1 MPVLQLHGCA
11 VEPLGDYL
19 KALGVFRLVAEG
31 ITDQARCWWRHGT
44 FHLWV
49 PEHAAYRARQTS
61 HPVPSE
67 EPARREWL
75 ETFLLEAC
83 EFSPLLAPWQKNTAL
98 LPYDRQKKEAKKT
111 KASELGKKTL
121 DRDKA
126 AQEALLAIITAGN
139 CGSRA
144 YRAAIQSFAEELGVT
159 LKLPEAHWV
168 KDLTTIDDPRLFQG
182 LNSEGEQGR
191 NIGRK
196 SAAQARL
203 IERTRNAS
211 DDPRVT
217 TWLDTVGHLRASTN
231 QFGKEREW
239 FSLLG
244 DGAAEGSGGMIM
256 RLEMAL
262 ADVLSRKRSSARQWL
277 RASLWGVSADGHLS
291 EDYAIGLFYPLRK
304 ETPNSGQGFESKRF
318 GAAWDVILLFEGVL
332 LFAGS
337 MAKRMNA
344 QRSVPAFPFYCSSSL
359 GGNPAGGPTE
369 IQGSKKS
376 ISSGEVWC
384 PIWTQ
389 PATLRDLRALFGEG
403 RMQVGGRDA
412 RVATQFMRALGRFGC
427 DRGIDAFQR
436 YGLLRR
442 SGSFGKQDQTS
453 TLAVPLGVY
462 SVSANSDLALL
473 DELLDY
479 EQEVLD
485 ASGRRAILNSD
496 SQPRRIIQARRQFEE
511 ALFQAS
517 RFGLESQ
524 RQRNDQ
530 RATDFHSNL
539 VEVAIAAAALDRECG
554 ITDGRIH
561 DREGKMPKMEEGPNV
576 PCAPSL
582 SYDWLRL
589 KYVAPSIPPKMAE
602 LFDDGTPEWRLA
614 RAVGTICPW
623 GKKPETSRRTEPAVA
638 GPIRENLVPQVRS
651 EGGAFWNW
659 EPESRR
665 AVWSWERDA
674 LSNCASVLH
683 RRLID
688 AQAGSGE
695 GLPLFSPYGAEAQAV
710 LALWQSQMD
719 DRRLSELLHAFAL
732 VHPWRKFNSTQ
743 PAAGRD
749 GRLAGAES
757 QQDGGFADGP
767 AEKDE
772 ADATD
777 TNAEAWLAR
786 FESAAQLPRA
796 YALLKLCFV
805 GGRLPARPDAVRTG
819 QEPYA
824 PGNLHILNL
833 LLAGRCEEA
842 CIAAAR
848 RLHAVGYPPLFATS
862 ESFSAGF
869 ALDSRTCRRLAGLLL
884 IPITFAADLARLII
898 KPTRED
904 YQDEHRAI
912 HEQPAV

>member
-1 MPVLQLHGCA
+1 MPILQLHGCA

-19 KALGVFRLVAEG
+19 KALGVFRLVAEQ
-31 ITDQARCWWRHGT
+31 ITDQARCWWRHGV

-49 PEHAAYRARQTS
+49 PEGVAYQTGQKTRS
-61 HPVPSE
+61 IPSE
-67 EPARREWL
+67 APERGEWL
-75 ETFLLEAC
+75 ETFLIEAC
-83 EFSPLLAPWQKNTAL
+83 EFSPLLAPWQKNTAV
-98 LPYDRQKKEAKKT
+98 LPYDSQKKDAKKA
-111 KASELGKKTL
+111 KASEQGKKTL

-126 AQEALLAIITAGN
+126 AQDALSAILTSCN
-139 CGSRA
+139 CGSQA
-144 YRAAIQSFAEELGVT
+144 YRDAIQSFAQEFGLT
-159 LKLPEAHWV
+159 LTPPGAHWV
-168 KDLTTIDDPRLFQG
+168 EELKTIHDPHLFPG
-182 LNSEGEQGR
+182 LNSEG
-191 NIGRK
+191 GRK

-203 IERTRNAS
+203 IERTRNAC

-217 TWLDTVGHLRASTN
+217 TWLDTVGHPKVSTN
-231 QFGKEREW
+231 RFGKEREW

-262 ADVLSRKRSSARQWL
+262 ADVLSRKRPSARQWV

-304 ETPNSGQGFESKRF
+304 ETPNSGQDFESKRF
-318 GAAWDVILLFEGVL
+318 GSAWDVILLFEGVL

-337 MAKRMNA
+337 MARRMNA
-344 QRSVPAFPFYCSSSL
+344 QRSLPAFPFYCSSSL

-369 IQGSKKS
+369 IEGSKKS

-403 RMQVGGRDA
+403 RMQMGGRDA
-412 RVATQFMRALGRFGC
+412 RLATQFIRALGRFGC
-427 DRGIDAFQR
+427 DRGVDAFQR

-453 TLAVPLGVY
+453 TLAVPIGMY

-473 DELLDY
+473 DELFDY

-485 ASGRRAILNSD
+485 ASGQRAILNSD
-496 SQPRRIIQARRQFEE
+496 SQPRRIVQARQRFEE
-511 ALFQAS
+511 TLFQAS
-517 RFGLESQ
+517 RFGLESHGQ
-524 RQRNDQ
+524 RSDQ
-530 RATDFHSNL
+530 TATDFQSKL
-539 VEVAIAAAALDRECG
+539 VEVAIAAAALDGECG

-561 DREGKMPKMEEGPNV
+561 DREGKMPKKEEGPNV

-582 SYDWLRL
+582 SYDWLRV
-589 KYVAPSIPPKMAE
+589 KYVAPSVPPRVAE
-602 LFDDGTPEWRLA
+602 LFDDGTIEWRLG
-614 RAVGTICPW
+614 RALGTICPW
-623 GKKPETSRRTEPAVA
+623 GKKPQTSQRTEPAAV
-638 GPIRENLVPQVRS
+638 GPIRENLVRQVRS

-659 EPESRR
+659 EPESLR
-665 AVWSWERDA
+665 AAWSWERDA
-674 LSNCASVLH
+674 LSNCMSVLQ

-695 GLPLFSPYGAEAQAV
+695 GLPLFSPYGAEPQDV
-710 LALWQSQMD
+710 LALWHSRFD
-719 DRRLSELLHAFAL
+719 DRRLSELLHASAL
-732 VHPWRKFNSTQ
+732 VRPWQRIKSMQLETGGGTEI
-743 PAAGRD
+743 ADAGHEED
-749 GRLAGAES
+749 GA
-757 QQDGGFADGP
+757 FADEVAKEHG
-767 AEKDE
+767 
-772 ADATD
+772 ADAPD
-777 TNAEAWLAR
+777 ARAEAWLAR
-786 FESAAQLPRA
+786 LEAAAQLPRA
-796 YALLKLCFV
+796 YALLKLCFL
-805 GGRLPARPDAVRTG
+805 GGRLPARPGTLRTG

-848 RLHAVGYPPLFATS
+848 RLHGVGYPPLFATS
-862 ESFSAGF
+862 QSFSAGF
-869 ALDSRTCRRLAGLLL
+869 ALHPGDCRRLAGLLL
-884 IPITFAADLARLII
+884 IPITFAANLARLII

-904 YQDEHRAI
+904 HQDEHTAI
-912 HEQPAV
+912 REQPAK